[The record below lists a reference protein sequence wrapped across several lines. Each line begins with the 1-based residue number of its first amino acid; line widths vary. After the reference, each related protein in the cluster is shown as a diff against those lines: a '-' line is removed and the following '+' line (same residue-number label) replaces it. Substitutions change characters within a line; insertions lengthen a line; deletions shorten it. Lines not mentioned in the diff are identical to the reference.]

1 MKIDVEKSNAEA
13 MTNLLNEARREA
25 DSLRRRLRRYEN
37 ILLSS
42 RLVMGHEIKKPTTA
56 ITGYLDLAIE
66 MLEGKAR
73 RKSKSTAAAI
83 DNLKKARRE
92 CELLREL
99 NQVFLA
105 LLKIDGEEEVLP
117 SARIEVGKLF
127 AEVIDGLPAKYGA
140 RDRVEVHVSP
150 RMEEIFFSPD
160 ALRLI
165 VANLVENALIYSSEG
180 SKVLVEVERVQDKR
194 KLRDRELMRIQ
205 VTDRGVGIP
214 KEYLEKIF
222 SPFVRLHSDRT
233 EGTGLGLTL
242 VRSLVELHQGEI
254 SVTSEKGTGTTVY
267 VMVPIVENDSDRII
281 L

>member
-1 MKIDVEKSNAEA
+1 MKIDVVKTNAETLA
-13 MTNLLNEARREA
+13 NLLNEARREA

-37 ILLSS
+37 TLLSS

-66 MLEGKAR
+66 MLEGKSR
-73 RKSKSTAAAI
+73 RKSKATAAAI
-83 DNLKKARRE
+83 DNLKKARHE

-117 SARIEVGKLF
+117 SARIDVSKF
-127 AEVIDGLPAKYGA
+127 FTDVINSLPAEYRA
-140 RDRVEVHVSP
+140 RDRVEIHISP
-150 RMEEIFFSPD
+150 RVEEIFFSPD

-165 VANLVENALIYSSEG
+165 VSNLVENALLYSNEG
-180 SKVLVEVERVQDKR
+180 SKVLVEVERIQDKR
-194 KLRDRELMRIQ
+194 RLRDRELMRIQ

-214 KEYLEKIF
+214 KEYIGKIF
-222 SPFVRLHSDRT
+222 SPFVRVHRGKT

-254 SVTSEKGTGTTVY
+254 SVTSEKGAGTTVH
-267 VMVPIVENDSDRII
+267 VMVPIVEKDSDRII